1 MWTNGELV
9 LQSKDA
15 GASKFDTSVTKEVP
29 DYLGGAIVRTPSR
42 FLNATDEFF
51 KQINYRGKLK
61 AQAVREAKRLG
72 LTKKTDIKKYVDEY
86 IKQGYDETGL
96 RGVNEEALRYAEE
109 NTFTNELVG
118 FTDKFADLVNSQP

>member
-1 MWTNGELV
+1 MTLVRKASLGLIIFCLSASLKYAGVAFRNGELV

-86 IKQGYDETGL
+86 IKQGL
-96 RGVNEEALRYAEE
+96 SLIHI
-109 NTFTNELVG
+109 
-118 FTDKFADLVNSQP
+118 

>member
-1 MWTNGELV
+1 MARQTYEFGQPTFWQLV
-9 LQSKDA
+9 L
-15 GASKFDTSVTKEVP
+15 
-29 DYLGGAIVRTPSR
+29 
-42 FLNATDEFF
+42 
-51 KQINYRGKLK
+51 YRVCFYHLIYGKLK

-118 FTDKFADLVNSQP
+118 FTDKFADLVNSQPYLKQFFPFVKHLQTLQKQ